1 MENLDELK
9 LRIIHKL
16 IATEDIEILKK
27 MDEFMSEYDLD
38 TDNIVNESKSAY
50 HSKIQLTEQQKMM
63 LIEAENDIKE
73 GRFYTDDE
81 VRKMTEEWLK

>member
-27 MDEFMSEYDLD
+27 IDEFMSEYDLD

-50 HSKIQLTEQQKMM
+50 HSKIQLTEQQKLMR
-63 LIEAENDIKE
+63 IEAENDIKE

>member
-9 LRIIHKL
+9 LRIIQKL
-16 IATEDIEILKK
+16 IATDNIEILKK
-27 MDEFMSEYDLD
+27 IDEFMSEYDLD
-38 TDNIVNESKSAY
+38 TDNIVCETKSAY
-50 HSKIQLTEQQKMM
+50 HSKIELTEQQKLM
-63 LIEAENDIKE
+63 LLEAENDIKE

>member
-27 MDEFMSEYDLD
+27 MDEFMSEYDLE
-38 TDNIVNESKSAY
+38 TDNNVNGSKSAY
-50 HSKIQLTEQQKMM
+50 HSKIQLTEQQKLM